1 MEIDPSEQAWSG
13 GIYDEARRGWLNDLD
28 GDENKAAREAFRRDA
43 WNKYRI
49 EALGNTIK
57 TWVNGA
63 PAADLTDNSDATGFI
78 ALQVHQV
85 GTKEQVGKQVRW
97 RNIHIQEVTPK

>member
-1 MEIDPSEQAWSG
+1 
-13 GIYDEARRGWLNDLD
+13 LD

-57 TWVNGA
+57 TRVNGA
-63 PAADLTDNSDATGFI
+63 PAADLTDTMDTMDAAGFI

-85 GTKEQVGKQVRW
+85 GKKEQVGKQVRW